1 MTAKEKME
9 QFQAIMNQIIQR
21 ALEANNEKL
30 SQDISAQVNQELA
43 EELKSLMQIRNEQ
56 EEERFRHLD
65 EMIRSCQRES
75 QGKAEA
81 AAARVPFFRKK
92 WFEKGADSKF

>member
-1 MTAKEKME
+1 MKLDIPAETEIVLAQEKPELDRMTAKEKME

-43 EELKSLMQIRNEQ
+43 EELKSLMQIRNEPG
-56 EEERFRHLD
+56 RRNGSA
-65 EMIRSCQRES
+65 IWT
-75 QGKAEA
+75 K
-81 AAARVPFFRKK
+81 
-92 WFEKGADSKF
+92 